1 MIIGVH
7 ISGENI
13 EQHFLFTAI
22 KHLSNSNPT
31 DSFIIFSDKDLKGL
45 SPNCTA
51 IIISP
56 KPKNK
61 LLLYYWYHYK
71 LPKLLYTNGVS
82 VFLSNVGMLPPMP
95 AIKHFLLIDENKLLK
110 EKNPFFAKKIK
121 EAMAAASAIF
131 TTDAYLQFL
140 LSEKYPFIK
149 NKIETLY
156 IELPLVANVI
166 DTQQTKDTVT
176 DGFDYFLYPISQTS
190 SLHTVTILKAFS
202 QLKKW
207 QKSAMHLVLLV
218 DDASKEVIDDFK
230 NYKYKNAVKI
240 IERTKTNTNDMIAS
254 AYACIFFGGYADRK
268 FVWKALQ
275 HNIPTIVEDAKHNSS
290 LFSTAVLYT
299 MPQIDAL
306 AAKMQVVYKDELH
319 CKMLKQLSSEL
330 LQQHNSVTAANN
342 LYEAIST

>member
-7 ISGENI
+7 ILGENI
-13 EQHFLFTAI
+13 EQHFLFAAI
-22 KHLSNSNPT
+22 KQISINNPT
-31 DSFIIFSDKDLKGL
+31 DNFIIFTEKKLEGL
-45 SPNCTA
+45 SPNCQE

-61 LLLYYWYHYK
+61 LLLYYWCYYK
-71 LPKLLYTNGVS
+71 LPKLLYKNGVS
-82 VFLSNVGMLPPMP
+82 VFLSNAVMLPPVP
-95 AIKHFLLIDENKLLK
+95 AIKHFLLIDSFQFLK
-110 EKNPFFAKKIK
+110 ENNPFFSKKIK
-121 EAMAAASAIF
+121 EAMVAASGIF

-149 NKIETLY
+149 NNIETLY
-156 IELPLVANVI
+156 IDLPSVSNI
-166 DTQQTKDTVT
+166 INTQQIKDKLTN
-176 DGFDYFLYPISQTS
+176 GLDYFLYLVTQS
-190 SLHTVTILKAFS
+190 SSAHTIIVLKAFS

-207 QKSAMHLVLLV
+207 QKSSMQLMLLV
-218 DDASKEVIDDFK
+218 DDASKEVINDFK
-230 NYKYKNAVKI
+230 NYKYKDAVKI
-240 IERTKTNTNDMIAS
+240 VERTQQNTEQIIAS
-254 AYACIFFGGYADRK
+254 SFGVIFFGSYRDRSL
-268 FVWKALQ
+268 VWKALQ
-275 HNIPTIVEDAKHNSS
+275 YNIPTIVEDAKHNSS

-299 MPQIDAL
+299 MPQIDAI